1 MQLTPGTQFGRYEI
15 RSQLGVGGMGEV
27 YRARDSR
34 LNRDVAIKVLLDSC
48 VRDPERL
55 ARFEREAQ
63 VLASLNHPNIASIY
77 GLEERNGTSSST
89 QVGLV
94 MELVEGP
101 TVADRL
107 RSGPLPPNEALSI
120 AKQIIDAVEIA
131 HERNIV
137 HRDLKPANVK
147 VTDDGVVKVLDF
159 GLAKVFTA
167 ETPDGDL
174 SHSPTLL
181 KGTEAGVILGT
192 AAYMSPE
199 QAKGKVVDKR
209 SDIWSFGCVLF
220 EMLSGKQPFAGET
233 LTDTLAAVVRGEPDW
248 DHLLSTTPPNVKRLI
263 QRCLEKDVKRRLRD
277 IGDAR
282 YELEATS
289 PKDVQAPVAATQ
301 KLSRYWPWL
310 AGVIALVALAAFA
323 GSFVTKRFA
332 TRPIPASVIRAEM
345 QLPADQLP
353 SGDARTRLTLSPDG
367 TTLVY
372 VAKQRLYLRPL
383 NSLEA
388 VPINGTYSANNPFFS
403 PDGKWIGF
411 WSNGQIKKVPVNG
424 GDPFP
429 ICTTE
434 VIGASWGP
442 DNTILMGGI
451 YGGIRRVSANGGTV
465 ETVVEPQRSFSY
477 HYPQFLPD
485 GKSFLY
491 DRGVPGSF
499 SKNQL
504 VMRSIDKDDETII
517 LEGTY
522 NFVLLRSGILVYT
535 IGTNSR
541 SVDLQAIG
549 FDQASRKVVGNPI
562 TVAKNV
568 AITTAG
574 TGAQFAVSE
583 DGTLVYMSADAQG
596 SQSRLVR
603 VSLTGKVEVLPAEQR
618 LYSDPRV
625 SADGNFVA
633 AHLQGDEND
642 IWVANVKRGTLT
654 RLSFSSAEDE
664 TPAFSPDGRTVAWSG
679 SRPDLVRGIFRR
691 AADGGGNEELIWSLD
706 LHAHVRDWTPDG
718 ESLIFETASP
728 QTYNDIWR
736 LDLKGT
742 PKATPIVQ
750 TPFNEHNSRLSPDGK
765 WLAYSSNESGRDEIY
780 IQPYPQGGSRL
791 TVTTNGGDQPV
802 WSRDGRTL
810 FFRVDSG
817 IHAIDFVAAPEP
829 NVSNARPLFPDR
841 FDNPQAGNHTAYDA
855 FPDGN
860 LLMLQS
866 TTEQSI
872 EGTKI
877 VLVINWLEEVK
888 QKLQR

>member
-1 MQLTPGTQFGRYEI
+1 MTLKTGTQFGRYEI

-27 YRARDSR
+27 YRARDGR

-48 VRDPERL
+48 VRDPERM

-77 GLEERNGTSSST
+77 GLEERNGAESIN

-94 MELVEGP
+94 MELVDGP
-101 TVADRL
+101 TLADRL
-107 RSGPLPPNEALSI
+107 RSGPVPIDEALPI
-120 AKQIIDAVEIA
+120 ASQIIDAVEVA
-131 HERNIV
+131 HERNII

-147 VTDDGVVKVLDF
+147 VTDHGIVKVLDF

-167 ETPDGDL
+167 DIQDADL

-220 EMLSGKQPFAGET
+220 EMLSGRQPFAGET

-248 DHLLSTTPPNVKRLI
+248 NQLPATTPPHVRRLI

-282 YELEATS
+282 YELEAAGANE
-289 PKDVQAPVAATQ
+289 VQSTVVASQ
-301 KLSRYWPWL
+301 KISRHWPWFVVL
-310 AGVIALVALAAFA
+310 IALVLLAAFA
-323 GSFVTKRFA
+323 GSFLTRWFA
-332 TRPIPASVIRAEM
+332 GKATPVSVIRTEM
-345 QLPADQLP
+345 QLPADQSP
-353 SGDARTRLTLSPDG
+353 SGDARTRLALSPDG
-367 TTLVY
+367 TKLVY
-372 VAKQRLYLRPL
+372 VAKQRLYFRPL
-383 NSLEA
+383 SALES
-388 VPINGTYSANNPFFS
+388 VPIAGTDGGNNPFFS

-411 WSNGQIKKVPVNG
+411 WSNGLLKKVPVTG
-424 GDPFP
+424 GDPIP

-434 VIGASWGP
+434 LIGASWGP
-442 DNTILMGGI
+442 DNTILIGAI
-451 YGGIRRVSANGGTV
+451 YGGIRRVSANGGNP
-465 ETVVEPQRSFSY
+465 ETVVQPQPLLSY

-504 VMRSIDKDDETII
+504 VVRSIDKDDETVI
-517 LEGTY
+517 LDGSY
-522 NFVLLRSGILVYT
+522 NYAYLRSGIIVYT
-535 IGTNSR
+535 VGSNTR
-541 SVDLQAIG
+541 SVDLQAIA
-549 FDQASRKVVGNPI
+549 FDQASRKVIGSPV

-574 TGAQFAVSE
+574 SGAQFAVSE
-583 DGTLVYMSADAQG
+583 DGTLVYLPANTQG

-603 VSLTGKVEVLPAEQR
+603 VNQTGQVEVLPAEPR

-625 SADGNFVA
+625 SSDGHFVA

-642 IWVANVKRGTLT
+642 VWVASTQRGTLT
-654 RLSFSSAEDE
+654 RLSFSSGEDE
-664 TPAFSPDGRTVAWSG
+664 TPAFSPDGRRVAWSG
-679 SRPDLVRGIFRR
+679 SRSDLVRGIFRR
-691 AADGGGNEELIWSLD
+691 AADGRGNEELIWSLD

-718 ESLIFETASP
+718 KSLIFETTSP
-728 QTYNDIWR
+728 QTNNDIWR
-736 LDLKGT
+736 LDLEGT
-742 PKATPIVQ
+742 PKATPVVQ
-750 TPFNEHNSRLSPDGK
+750 TPFNEHNSRISPDGH

-780 IQPYPQGGSRL
+780 IQPYPEGGSRL
-791 TVTTNGGDQPV
+791 TVTTSGGDQPV
-802 WSRDGRTL
+802 WARDGRTL
-810 FFRVDSG
+810 FFRSNSAVF
-817 IHAIDFVAAPEP
+817 AIDFVAAPQP
-829 NVSNARPLFPDR
+829 SVTNSRSLFPDR
-841 FDNPQAGNHTAYDA
+841 FDNPQAGNHTGYDA
-855 FPDGN
+855 FPDGR

-866 TTEQSI
+866 SADQSS

-877 VLVINWLEEVK
+877 VMVFNWLEELK
-888 QKLQR
+888 QQLRR